1 MNSHA
6 VSVKDVAARAGVS
19 LGTVSNV
26 LNHPERVRADTRE
39 RVEKAVE
46 DLGFV
51 RNESARQLRAGHSR
65 VLAYLVPSTDN
76 AFFTDVAR
84 GARQEAR
91 DRNLAL
97 FLCSSDDRTSYEVDH
112 LRLLVQQRVQG
123 VLLTPLRKVPA
134 KELQVLR
141 RQGIGVVL
149 VDRPAAGNPYCSVSV
164 DDVVGGRLAVAH
176 LIAQG
181 HRRIAFV
188 GDPATHAQ
196 VADRLA
202 GAREAM
208 AEAGLDADRL
218 RVVATPEMSIDSG
231 WAAGPEIGQGTAR
244 TRVTAA
250 FCANDLLAIGLL
262 QYAVSQGMRVPRD
275 LALVGYDDIEFAAG
289 AAVPLSSVRQPRDEL
304 GRTAVRLLI
313 TESEEFGGGG
323 ATADQHRHQHV
334 VFTPELVV
342 RASSGTA

>member
-6 VSVKDVAARAGVS
+6 VSVKDVAAAAGVS

-26 LNHPERVRADTRE
+26 LNHPERVREATRE
-39 RVEKAVE
+39 RVQQAVD

-76 AFFTDVAR
+76 TFFTDVAR
-84 GARQEAR
+84 GARQAAR

-97 FLCSSDDRTSYEVDH
+97 FLCSSDDRTNHEVDH

-123 VLLTPLRKVPA
+123 VLLTPLRKLPA

-141 RQGIGVVL
+141 RQGIGIVL
-149 VDRPAAGNPYCSVSV
+149 VDRPAGSGPYCSVAV
-164 DDVVGGRLAVAH
+164 DDVVGGRLAMAH
-176 LIAQG
+176 LLAQG

-188 GDPATHAQ
+188 GDPASHAQ

-202 GAREAM
+202 GAREAV
-208 AEAGLDADRL
+208 AEAGLDPEKL
-218 RVVATPEMSIDSG
+218 RVVRTPEMSIDAG
-231 WAAGPEIGQGTAR
+231 WAAGPEIGQGSAR

-262 QYAVSQGMRVPRD
+262 QYAVSQRLQVPDD

-289 AAVPLSSVRQPRDEL
+289 AAVPLTSVRQPREEL
-304 GRTAVRLLI
+304 GRTAVRLL
-313 TESEEFGGGG
+313 TAETEESEPTGDG
-323 ATADQHRHQHV
+323 ADGHRHQHV

-342 RASSGTA
+342 RASSGGA

>member
-1 MNSHA
+1 MSERA
-6 VSVKDVAARAGVS
+6 VSVKDVAAAAGVS

-39 RVEKAVE
+39 RVERAVE
-46 DLGFV
+46 QLGFV

-76 AFFTDVAR
+76 TFFTDVAR
-84 GARQEAR
+84 GARQAAR
-91 DRNLAL
+91 DRGLAL
-97 FLCSSDDRTSYEVDH
+97 FLCSSDDRTGNEVDH

-123 VLLTPLRKVPA
+123 VLFTPLRRMPS

-141 RQGIGVVL
+141 RQGIGIVL
-149 VDRPAAGNPYCSVSV
+149 VDRPAAGGPYCSVAV
-164 DDVVGGRLAVAH
+164 DDVVGGRLATAH

-188 GDPATHAQ
+188 GDPASHAQ
-196 VADRLA
+196 VADRLT
-202 GAREAM
+202 GARAAM
-208 AEAGLDADRL
+208 AEAGLAPDAL
-218 RVVATPEMSIDSG
+218 RVVATPAMSIGAG
-231 WAAGPEIGQGTAR
+231 WAAGPAIGQGTAR
-244 TRVTAA
+244 TRATAA

-262 QYAVSQGMRVPRD
+262 QYAVSQRLRVPED

-304 GRTAVRLLI
+304 GRTAVRLLAAE
-313 TESEEFGGGG
+313 TEERGG
-323 ATADQHRHQHV
+323 AGGDQHRHQHV
-334 VFTPELVV
+334 VFTPELVI
-342 RASSGTA
+342 RASSSS